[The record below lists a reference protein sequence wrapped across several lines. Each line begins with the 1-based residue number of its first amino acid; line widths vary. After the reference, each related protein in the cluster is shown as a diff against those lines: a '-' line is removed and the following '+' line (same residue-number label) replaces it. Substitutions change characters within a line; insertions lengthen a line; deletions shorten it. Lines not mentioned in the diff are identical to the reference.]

1 MDGDILPFKSKAQ
14 QGKLFAKKPKLAAKF
29 AKKTSK
35 EQFKKLPEKV
45 KKNVHL
51 LTKGFPN
58 ES

>member
-1 MDGDILPFKSKAQ
+1 MDGDILPFKSKKQ
-14 QGKLFAKKPKLAAKF
+14 QGELFAKKPKLAAKF

-35 EQFKKLPEKV
+35 KQFKKLPDKV

-51 LTKGFPN
+51 LTRGIPD